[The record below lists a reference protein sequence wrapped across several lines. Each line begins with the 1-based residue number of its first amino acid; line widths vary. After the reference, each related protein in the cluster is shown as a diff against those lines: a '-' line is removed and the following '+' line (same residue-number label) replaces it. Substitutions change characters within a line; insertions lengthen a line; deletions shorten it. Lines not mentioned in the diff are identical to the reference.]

1 MTCNNCRYGYCSTRV
16 VTIALEN
23 KKWSASD
30 MAASR
35 QKLIM
40 EEKNVFMRELTTPD
54 KHTSTNDAIVSA
66 GSANNPTGTNN
77 NDTPNA

>member
-1 MTCNNCRYGYCSTRV
+1 
-16 VTIALEN
+16 
-23 KKWSASD
+23 